1 MSTAEIDKMAKKI
14 NNNLG
19 TFPLSRTNNITLYRS
34 NPNNVQELGNQ
45 DFQTNQIVTEKH
57 HN

>member
-1 MSTAEIDKMAKKI
+1 MAKKI
-14 NNNLG
+14 NNNLD
-19 TFPLSRTNNITLYRS
+19 TFPLSGTNNITLYRS